1 MQELELSIEYPE
13 LTGLFYST
21 HQQFDRLQKLCAFL
35 EKAISKE
42 AKRRDAHGQRQ
53 LKGIKDE
60 VEQEFRSVDIDD
72 SLFEIKRDFPRI
84 VRYSL
89 FVSMMSTTEACLVR
103 LCRVAHRRLEI
114 TDEFNE
120 KGSDVIQRALE
131 YLHSKASLDTSRMCY
146 YKELADSLR
155 NLRNAITHSEG
166 YITGRVDE
174 EPIRAYCTEAT
185 TATIDERNN
194 IVLSDRFVTNNAHGM
209 RRLIIQLH
217 GKLKKK
223 IGVHITRSCVI
234 AKSGQ

>member
-1 MQELELSIEYPE
+1 M
-13 LTGLFYST
+13 
-21 HQQFDRLQKLCAFL
+21 
-35 EKAISKE
+35 
-42 AKRRDAHGQRQ
+42 
-53 LKGIKDE
+53 
-60 VEQEFRSVDIDD
+60 
-72 SLFEIKRDFPRI
+72 
-84 VRYSL
+84 
-89 FVSMMSTTEACLVR
+89 
-103 LCRVAHRRLEI
+103 
-114 TDEFNE
+114 
-120 KGSDVIQRALE
+120 
-131 YLHSKASLDTSRMCY
+131 
-146 YKELADSLR
+146 
-155 NLRNAITHSEG
+155 RNAITHSEG